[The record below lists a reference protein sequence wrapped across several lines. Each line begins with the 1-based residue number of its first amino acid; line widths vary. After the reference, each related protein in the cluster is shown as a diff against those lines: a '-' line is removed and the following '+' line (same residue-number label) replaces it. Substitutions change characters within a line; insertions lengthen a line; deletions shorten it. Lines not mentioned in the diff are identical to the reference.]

1 MITLHDADDDNRKI
15 ADEAGRIASR
25 ASLRSPPSAIDD
37 DYEDDNRREN
47 LTEAVRELREG

>member
-1 MITLHDADDDNRKI
+1 MHDADDDDNRKI